1 MIQTWTMMM
10 NKDLQM
16 RVCGD
21 PILRTECSPVDE
33 INDELRATLN
43 EMVEM
48 MRQQNGVG
56 LAAPQVG
63 ITKRFLVMMTPD
75 DEQIFKMINPQI
87 LSRSEKTCTMEEG
100 CLSVLGGDNLPVY
113 ANVSRPESV
122 IVEWTDENGEK
133 LSAEMSGVPARIV
146 QHETD
151 HLDGKLF
158 IDYLSGARRE
168 MVMRKVRR
176 HKK

>member
-1 MIQTWTMMM
+1 M
-10 NKDLQM
+10 NKDLEM

-21 PILRTECSPVDE
+21 PILRTTCSPVDE

-63 ITKRFLVMMTPD
+63 ITQRFLVMMTPD

-122 IVEWTDENGEK
+122 IVEWTEKKGEK
-133 LSAEMSGVPARIV
+133 LSAEMSGVPAMENYSSTI
-146 QHETD
+146 
-151 HLDGKLF
+151 
-158 IDYLSGARRE
+158 YLGRDAKWLCAKCGGIKNE
-168 MVMRKVRR
+168 INFNGNK
-176 HKK
+176 

>member
-1 MIQTWTMMM
+1 M
-10 NKDLQM
+10 LQM
-16 RVCGD
+16 KLCGD
-21 PILRTECSPVDE
+21 PILRTTCAPVDE
-33 INDELRATLN
+33 INDELRATMDA
-43 EMVEM
+43 MVAM
-48 MRQQNGVG
+48 MREQSGVG

-63 ITKRFLVMMTPD
+63 ITQRFLVMMTPD
-75 DEQIFKMINPQI
+75 DEKIFKMINPRI
-87 LSRSEKTCTMEEG
+87 VSYGDKTCTMEEG

-113 ANVSRPESV
+113 ANVTRPESV
-122 IVEWTDENGEK
+122 VVEWTDENGEQM
-133 LSAEMSGVPARIV
+133 SAEMSGVPARIV

-168 MVMRKVRR
+168 MVMRRVRR

>member
-1 MIQTWTMMM
+1 M
-10 NKDLQM
+10 LQM
-16 RVCGD
+16 KLCGD
-21 PILRTECSPVDE
+21 PILRTECTPVEKIDDKLLE
-33 INDELRATLN
+33 TLN
-43 EMVEM
+43 TMVDM
-48 MRQQNGVG
+48 MRAQSGVG

-63 ITKRFLVMMTPD
+63 ITQRFLVMMTPD
-75 DEQIFKMINPQI
+75 DEKIFKMINPVI
-87 LSRSEKTCTMEEG
+87 TSRSEKTIVMEEG

-113 ANVSRPESV
+113 ANVSRPESINV
-122 IVEWTDENGEK
+122 QWTDENGETQ
-133 LSAEMSGVPARIV
+133 SAEMSGVPARIV